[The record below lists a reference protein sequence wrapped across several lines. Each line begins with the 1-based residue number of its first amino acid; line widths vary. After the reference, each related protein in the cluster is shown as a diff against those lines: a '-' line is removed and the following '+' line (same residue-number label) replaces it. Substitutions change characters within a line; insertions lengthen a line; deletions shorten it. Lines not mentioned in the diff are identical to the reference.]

1 MLQKFSVREWASS
14 LQRQALETVNLRAAS
29 QPIMNLQ
36 QGSNILFSPCIQG
49 IGTCNSYLSL
59 LLGLSIFFMLNW
71 SEMDCKESKWWY
83 FVLGFGNDYIGA
95 FRQQVTWDQ
104 SGPRFM
110 ATRGITLEQYDDPA
124 RPCDTIWHVVL
135 LGSSWYQ
142 MKLHYLSGNTQMSLI
157 FARLALRDKM
167 TSERMYVI
175 SIGYYCCRLRL
186 WKGTWYRKIK
196 TLSLSAKLEKSI
208 HFFCHG
214 LEKK

>member
-36 QGSNILFSPCIQG
+36 QGSSILFSPCIQG

-59 LLGLSIFFMLNW
+59 LLGLSTFFMLNW

-104 SGPRFM
+104 SVSRFM
-110 ATRGITLEQYDDPA
+110 ATHGVTLEQYDDPA
-124 RPCDTIWHVVL
+124 RPCDAIWHVVL

-142 MKLHYLSGNTQMSLI
+142 MELHYLSGNTQMPLI

-175 SIGYYCCRLRL
+175 SIGYYCWRPRL

-196 TLSLSAKLEKSI
+196 KLVVICKTREKYS
-208 HFFCHG
+208 FFVMG
-214 LEKK
+214 